1 MKTIF
6 LFIILAALA
15 DAQVLRFDFRESH
28 DLGKAVDDMA
38 QLQLLED
45 KGKHGKEYF
54 ASNVQ
59 VEVLI
64 PGGQVITGSLEH
76 LGISVSAGGI
86 ISTFRMQG
94 PPMPVDEAYK
104 AGKILYSAFSIPHE
118 RLEEWRPN
126 AGSGRDVKNVMD
138 GNGRG
143 YYPSV
148 NIDIRP
154 SMSERYPIKISF
166 EFAWNIL
173 KNDNRNESWG
183 KANNP
188 KPPPGLER
196 VSLNAPSGKTYDR
209 LEEIR
214 EINEKGQEFDRQM
227 PQFRSPDGKIFH
239 ETKQPQADKKPQ
251 DLPENSSPADHYFW
265 LWIVIATI
273 GLAGLSIWRL
283 LKSR

>member
-64 PGGQVITGSLEH
+64 ERRSGHHRELGTFRYQCIGG
-76 LGISVSAGGI
+76 AGI

-94 PPMPVDEAYK
+94 PPYARWDEAYK

-154 SMSERYPIKISF
+154 SMSES
-166 EFAWNIL
+166 IL
-173 KNDNRNESWG
+173 
-183 KANNP
+183 
-188 KPPPGLER
+188 
-196 VSLNAPSGKTYDR
+196 
-209 LEEIR
+209 
-214 EINEKGQEFDRQM
+214 
-227 PQFRSPDGKIFH
+227 
-239 ETKQPQADKKPQ
+239 
-251 DLPENSSPADHYFW
+251 
-265 LWIVIATI
+265 
-273 GLAGLSIWRL
+273 
-283 LKSR
+283 